1 MAAGCDLCEADGGDL
16 LYRHPKFR
24 VVRVTGV
31 DGEAFTGF
39 CRVVWNEHVKEM
51 TDLES
56 EDRGLF
62 MGAVYRVE
70 SALRLSLNPDKMNLA
85 SLGNMTPHLHWHV
98 IPRFNADIAFPKPV
112 WAVNLPAAGGK
123 AMPVDPAGTHKKDSV
138 TRPDWENAIRRAF
151 STG

>member
-1 MAAGCDLCEADGGDL
+1 MAGCELCETDGGEL

-24 VVRVTGV
+24 VVRVAGP

-51 TDLES
+51 TDLGA
-56 EDRGLF
+56 EDRAVF
-62 MGAVYRVE
+62 MNAVYRVE

-98 IPRFNADIAFPKPV
+98 IPRFNGDIAFPKPV
-112 WAVNLPAAGGK
+112 WAVSLPAGGGN
-123 AMPVDPAGTHKKDSV
+123 AVPGSAVGTFKENSV
-138 TRPDWENAIRRAF
+138 TRQEWENAILRAF
-151 STG
+151 STD